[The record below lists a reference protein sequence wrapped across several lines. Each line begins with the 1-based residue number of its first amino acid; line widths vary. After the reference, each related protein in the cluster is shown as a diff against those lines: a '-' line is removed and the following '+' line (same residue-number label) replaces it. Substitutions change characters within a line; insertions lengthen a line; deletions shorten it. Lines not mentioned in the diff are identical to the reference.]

1 MESDWRISL
10 RKGFLLREQKVS
22 LETGSV
28 RKEWTSGSL
37 CGDHGGF
44 LINVLPSVVTHLR
57 V

>member
-1 MESDWRISL
+1 M

-44 LINVLPSVVTHLR
+44 HINVLPSVVTHLR